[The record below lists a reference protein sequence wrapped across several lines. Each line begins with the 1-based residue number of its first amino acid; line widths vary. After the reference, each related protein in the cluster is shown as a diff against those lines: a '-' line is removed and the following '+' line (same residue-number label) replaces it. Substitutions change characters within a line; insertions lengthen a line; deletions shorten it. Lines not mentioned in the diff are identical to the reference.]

1 VTEQTWNS
9 LPEEERAALAELW
22 RDELARGWIPS
33 AADLAAG
40 LEVVR
45 WRRT

>member
-1 VTEQTWNS
+1 MTELTWES
-9 LPEEERAALAELW
+9 LSDEDRAALAELW
-22 RDELARGWIPS
+22 REELARGWIPR

-45 WRRT
+45 WRST